1 MKMWIHNELTWN
13 SHERSKFSHYV
24 EHWILFAKLWLLLLL
39 LLFLLGQVT
48 LSIWRWCDE
57 HAWWLHEIF
66 FCVCLWVCAH
76 VLPFIV
82 AIRIFPHHWMGDALI
97 KEFKLKVK
105 VKCQNVLDIKF
116 IKFWYLHRYIYLCL
130 FLFFSP
136 FSCSLGMPVPVPVIK
151 LREQMLIK
159 SIWIRFVGL
168 AIKIRA
174 MIGYFHMHQYTTTMP
189 ILMFNVDCVLTIE
202 RQYRVLYST
211 MMILA
216 RFAHTNKMTKT
227 ILLFVFPVSL

>member
-39 LLFLLGQVT
+39 FLLGQVT

-57 HAWWLHEIF
+57 QEHAWWLHEIF
-66 FCVCLWVCAH
+66 CCVCVCMWVCAH
-76 VLPFIV
+76 VLPFNL

-130 FLFFSP
+130 FLFFSHHFLVRWVCQCP
-136 FSCSLGMPVPVPVIK
+136 RDKATWTNVNKKYMNSFRWLG
-151 LREQMLIK
+151 
-159 SIWIRFVGL
+159 
-168 AIKIRA
+168 
-174 MIGYFHMHQYTTTMP
+174 HQNPCDDRIFPYAP
-189 ILMFNVDCVLTIE
+189 IYYHDAHINV
-202 RQYRVLYST
+202 
-211 MMILA
+211 
-216 RFAHTNKMTKT
+216 
-227 ILLFVFPVSL
+227 